1 MEQVKKAAIVLAAGH
16 GKRMHSKVA
25 KQYLLLNGEPVLV
38 HALRAFEMSGMD
50 TIILVTGADEV
61 EFCRKD
67 IVEAYGFSSVK
78 QVVPG
83 GNERYDSVWNGLCAL
98 KAAGFPEDGI
108 VLIHDGARPLVDGEI
123 IARAVDGACSYSAC
137 VAAMPAKDT
146 IKVADA
152 DGFSES
158 TPDRSTL
165 YAVQTP
171 QCFDRAAYLAA
182 LEELDEEKARLVT
195 DDCSLFELTG
205 RPVQLTQGDYANL
218 KITTREDLPRPAQR
232 KETEMRIGHGY
243 DVHRLVEQRK
253 LILGGV
259 EIPFEKGL
267 LGHSD
272 ADVLTHA
279 VMDAVLGA
287 AALGD
292 IGQHFPDNDPEYA
305 GADSLKLACRVA
317 QILKEHGWRIENIDA
332 TLLCQRPKLAPH
344 IPAMRAN
351 LAAAFG
357 LPVEAVSVK
366 ATTEE
371 HLGFTGEG
379 LGIAAHAVALIEA
392 V

>member
-67 IVEAYGFSSVK
+67 IVEAYGFSRVK

-83 GNERYDSVWNGLCAL
+83 GKERYDSVWNGLCAL

-137 VAAMPAKDT
+137 VAAMPVKDT

-165 YAVQTP
+165 WQIQTP
-171 QCFDRAAYLAA
+171 QAFR
-182 LEELDEEKARLVT
+182 
-195 DDCSLFELTG
+195 FELI
-205 RPVQLTQGDYANL
+205 YCA
-218 KITTREDLPRPAQR
+218 
-232 KETEMRIGHGY
+232 Y
-243 DVHRLVEQRK
+243 
-253 LILGGV
+253 
-259 EIPFEKGL
+259 
-267 LGHSD
+267 
-272 ADVLTHA
+272 
-279 VMDAVLGA
+279 
-287 AALGD
+287 
-292 IGQHFPDNDPEYA
+292 
-305 GADSLKLACRVA
+305 
-317 QILKEHGWRIENIDA
+317 EN
-332 TLLCQRPKLAPH
+332 R
-344 IPAMRAN
+344 
-351 LAAAFG
+351 
-357 LPVEAVSVK
+357 
-366 ATTEE
+366 
-371 HLGFTGEG
+371 
-379 LGIAAHAVALIEA
+379 
-392 V
+392 